1 MKGCIKLECEIF
13 GRAQEAFLGGGG
25 GGGETMEEKKRRE
38 KGHADRKDRER
49 KKREKDVALN
59 PCLVVPRCLRFSLER
74 LPPASLRC

>member
-25 GGGETMEEKKRRE
+25 GGRLYIEEKKRKE

-59 PCLVVPRCLRFSLER
+59 PL
-74 LPPASLRC
+74 